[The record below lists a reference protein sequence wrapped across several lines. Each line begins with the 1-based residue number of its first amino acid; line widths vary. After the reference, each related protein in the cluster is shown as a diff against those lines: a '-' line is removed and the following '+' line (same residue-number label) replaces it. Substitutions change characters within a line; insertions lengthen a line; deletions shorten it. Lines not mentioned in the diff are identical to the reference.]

1 MKRWL
6 TPTAL
11 CLAGSFA
18 LVAAAGAQDPSSSQN
33 PATTTTSTEV
43 TDDGMTK
50 TTKST
55 TVEGKVVRYEPGK
68 TIVVVGPDSR
78 EVTYLLSSS
87 VVVPADIQ
95 VGRVVTMSTQPS
107 ASGPVTVTRITTR
120 SVASDGTMKTET
132 QTHSQSPSG
141 DKMMT
146 KSTTQSTGVAA
157 GMTGT
162 VSAYEP
168 GRSVT
173 FLMPDKTTVV
183 YTVDASSQL
192 PSDLAVGKT
201 YVVETTSTTTSG
213 PLVVKRITTTT
224 TTQKKTIVQ

>member
-18 LVAAAGAQDPSSSQN
+18 LVSAVRAQDPSSSEN
-33 PATTTTSTEV
+33 PQTTTTNTQV
-43 TDDGMTK
+43 TDDGMTR
-50 TTKST
+50 TTKTT

-68 TIVVVGPDSR
+68 TIVVLGSDSR
-78 EVTYLLSSS
+78 EVTYTLSSS
-87 VVVPADIQ
+87 VVAPADVQ
-95 VGRVVTMSTQPS
+95 VGRVVVLNTQPS
-107 ASGPVTVTRITTR
+107 ASGSGPVTVTRITTR
-120 SVASDGTMKTET
+120 SMSSDGSMKTET
-132 QTHSQSPSG
+132 QTHAQSSTG
-141 DKMMT
+141 DTTMT
-146 KSTTQSTGVAA
+146 KSTTQSGAA
-157 GMTGT
+157 SITGT

-183 YTVDASSQL
+183 YTVDANSQL

-201 YVVETTSTTTSG
+201 YVVETTRTSTSG

-224 TTQKKTIVQ
+224 TTQKKTSVN

>member
-18 LVAAAGAQDPSSSQN
+18 LVSAAWAQQPSSSQN
-33 PATTTTSTEV
+33 PGTTTTTTEV
-43 TDDGMTK
+43 IDDGQTLTTK
-50 TTKST
+50 TT

-68 TIVVVGPDSR
+68 TIVLVGPDRR
-78 EVTYLLSSS
+78 EVTYTLSSS
-87 VVVPADIQ
+87 VVAPADVQI
-95 VGRVVTMSTQPS
+95 GRFVSLSTEPS

-120 SVASDGTMKTET
+120 SVAPDGSMKTET
-132 QTHSQSPSG
+132 QTRTESATG
-141 DKMMT
+141 DQTMT
-146 KSTTQSTGVAA
+146 KSTTQSGAANITGI
-157 GMTGT
+157 

-173 FLMPDKTTVV
+173 FLLPDKTTVV
-183 YTVDASSQL
+183 YTLDTSSQL
-192 PSDLAVGKT
+192 PSDLAVGNT
-201 YVVETTSTTTSG
+201 YVVETTRTSTSG

-224 TTQKKTIVQ
+224 TTQKKTTVQ

>member
-1 MKRWL
+1 MKRWI

-18 LVAAAGAQDPSSSQN
+18 LVSAAGAQEPSSSQD
-33 PATTTTSTEV
+33 PAATTATTQ
-43 TDDGMTK
+43 
-50 TTKST
+50 TTKIT

-68 TIVVVGPDSR
+68 TIVVLGPDSR
-78 EVTYLLSSS
+78 EVTYTLSPT
-87 VVVPADIQ
+87 VVVPADVQI
-95 VGRVVTMSTQPS
+95 GRVVTLSTEPS

-120 SVASDGTMKTET
+120 SVASDGSMKTET
-132 QTHSQSPSG
+132 ETRAQSATGEQT
-141 DKMMT
+141 MT
-146 KSTTQSTGVAA
+146 KSTTQSGVTS
-157 GMTGT
+157 MTGT

-173 FLMPDKTTVV
+173 FLLPDKSTVV
-183 YTVDASSQL
+183 YTVDTNSQL

-201 YVVETTSTTTSG
+201 YVVETTRTTSSG

-224 TTQKKTIVQ
+224 TTKKTVQ

>member
-18 LVAAAGAQDPSSSQN
+18 LVSAAGAQDPSSSQN
-33 PATTTTSTEV
+33 PGTTTTSTQV
-43 TDDGMTK
+43 TDDGMTR
-50 TTKST
+50 TTKTT

-68 TIVVVGPDSR
+68 TIVVLGPDSR
-78 EVTYLLSSS
+78 EVTYTLSSGIQ
-87 VVVPADIQ
+87 VPADVQ
-95 VGRVVTMSTQPS
+95 VGRIVTLSTEPS

-120 SVASDGTMKTET
+120 SVNSDGSMKTET
-132 QTHSQSPSG
+132 QTHTQSSTG
-141 DKMMT
+141 DQTMT
-146 KSTTQSTGVAA
+146 KSTTQSGAN
-157 GMTGT
+157 MTGT

-183 YTVDASSQL
+183 YTVDANSQL

-201 YVVETTSTTTSG
+201 YVVETTRTSASG

-224 TTQKKTIVQ
+224 TTQKKTTVQ

>member
-18 LVAAAGAQDPSSSQN
+18 LVSAAGAQDPSSNQN
-33 PATTTTSTEV
+33 PGTTTTNTQV
-43 TDDGMTK
+43 TDDGMTRK
-50 TTKST
+50 TTTT

-68 TIVVVGPDSR
+68 TIVVVGSDNR
-78 EVTYLLSSS
+78 ETTYSLSSN

-95 VGRVVTMSTQPS
+95 VGRVVTLNTEPS

-120 SVASDGTMKTET
+120 SVGADGSMKTET
-132 QTHSQSPSG
+132 ETRTQSSTGDQT
-141 DKMMT
+141 MT
-146 KSTTQSTGVAA
+146 KSTTQSGATSI
-157 GMTGT
+157 TGT

-183 YTVDASSQL
+183 YTVDANSQL

-201 YVVETTSTTTSG
+201 YVVETTRTSTSG

-224 TTQKKTIVQ
+224 TTQKKTTVQ

>member
-1 MKRWL
+1 MKRWI

-18 LVAAAGAQDPSSSQN
+18 LVSAAGAQDPSSNQN
-33 PATTTTSTEV
+33 PGTTTTNIQV
-43 TDDGMTK
+43 TDDGMTR
-50 TTKST
+50 TTRTT

-68 TIVVVGPDSR
+68 TIVVLGPDSR
-78 EVTYLLSSS
+78 EVTYTLTSGIQ
-87 VVVPADIQ
+87 VPADVQ
-95 VGRVVTMSTQPS
+95 VGRVVTLNTEPS

-120 SVASDGTMKTET
+120 SVGSDGSMKTET
-132 QTHSQSPSG
+132 QTRTQSSTG
-141 DKMMT
+141 DQTMT
-146 KSTTQSTGVAA
+146 KSTTQSGATSL
-157 GMTGT
+157 TGT

-183 YTVDASSQL
+183 YTVDANSQL

-201 YVVETTSTTTSG
+201 YVVESTRTSTG
-213 PLVVKRITTTT
+213 PIVVKRITTTT
-224 TTQKKTIVQ
+224 TTQKKTSVQ